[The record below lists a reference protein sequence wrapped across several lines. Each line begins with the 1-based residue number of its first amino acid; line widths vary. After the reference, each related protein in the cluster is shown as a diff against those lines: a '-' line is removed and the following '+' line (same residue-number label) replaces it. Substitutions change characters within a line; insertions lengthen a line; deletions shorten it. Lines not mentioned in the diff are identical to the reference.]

1 MKKFIAYRIHA
12 NRPPLLI
19 KPPPIQNSNKPPLF
33 CLKSP
38 LFGAFLGENFGK
50 ISINLH
56 LKILIFFYRPPVV
69 YWHGYG
75 NNSDPSA
82 LLSLSVILLSSVLMK
97 YLDWVSQF
105 ILLLKGTEEVQ
116 NKFKCR
122 FCRIWILLIKLSL
135 KEWFSKRL

>member
-1 MKKFIAYRIHA
+1 MQIQYRIRA
-12 NRPPLLI
+12 NKPPLLI
-19 KPPPIQNSNKPPLF
+19 KPPPIQNSNKTPLF
-33 CLKSP
+33 CLKVH
-38 LFGAFLGENFGK
+38 FLGLFWGKFWKNFNK
-50 ISINLH
+50 PPPQNLD
-56 LKILIFFYRPPVV
+56 FFYRPPVV

>member
-1 MKKFIAYRIHA
+1 MQIQYRIRA
-12 NRPPLLI
+12 NKPPLLI

-33 CLKSP
+33 CPKSP
-38 LFGAFLGENFGK
+38 LFGFFWGKFWKNFNK
-50 ISINLH
+50 PPPQNLD
-56 LKILIFFYRPPVV
+56 FFYRPPVV